1 MGPVKR
7 AIVLVALL
15 ALAGGGVAAAYQAV
29 ARQRDYAAF
38 LTRGD
43 AALRDDQTFA
53 AIEAYSGAI
62 ALRPDS
68 MLAHLRRGQTYQR
81 RGDRGDLE
89 AAARDFRK
97 AAALDPTATRPLE
110 ALGDALY
117 QLQRYARAAEAYESY
132 LHLDDRSARVTYRL
146 GLTRYRQHDIDAA
159 VDALGDAL
167 RLDDRMADAHY
178 LLGMCLREMRRAPDA
193 VHAFEKAVAIEPG
206 MLAAREELA
215 DLYRALDRRTEE
227 LAQLQILAGLDRDRV
242 ARQVAVGMAHA
253 RAGRWDL
260 AILTLGSALERSPN
274 DPEIFRALGEVWL
287 DRPRDDRAFL
297 SKAREALERVAA
309 SPAATSRALT
319 LYARALVQDGDAAGA
334 ERALEAA
341 TTRFPIDPAALLLYA
356 STAEKLGHPGVA
368 RTALIEY
375 GALTSSSADLA
386 PRAIQIAALSIRL
399 NDPQTA
405 VEWLSRAAAASP
417 ADMRVLAALADAQ
430 IRAGDRDA
438 AQATIAR
445 GLEKDP
451 GNAAFVAAAQRQS
464 RMKR

>member
-1 MGPVKR
+1 VRR
-7 AIVLVALL
+7 AVWVAILL
-15 ALAGGGVAAAYQAV
+15 TVAGVGAAVVYQAV
-29 ARQRDYAAF
+29 ARQRDYAAY

-117 QLQRYARAAEAYESY
+117 QLQRYERAAEAYESY
-132 LHLDDRSARVTYRL
+132 LRLDDRSAHVIYRL
-146 GLTRYRQHDIDAA
+146 ALARYRQNDVDAA
-159 VDALGDAL
+159 VAAL
-167 RLDDRMADAHY
+167 RDTIRVDDKMADAHY
-178 LLGMCLREMRRAPDA
+178 LLGLCLRERRRPAEA
-193 VHAFEKAVAIEPG
+193 VRAFEKAVALEPG

-227 LAQLQILAGLDRDRV
+227 LEQLQLLAGLDRDRV

-260 AILTLGSALERSPN
+260 AILTLGSALERNPN
-274 DPEIFRALGEVWL
+274 DPDIFRALGEVWL
-287 DRPRDDRAFL
+287 ERPRDDRAFL

-319 LYARALVQDGDAAGA
+319 LYARALLQDGDASAA
-334 ERALEAA
+334 ERALQDA
-341 TTRFPIDPAALLLYA
+341 TTRFPIDPASLLLYA
-356 STAEKLGHPGVA
+356 STAEKAGHAEAA
-368 RTALIEY
+368 RTALIQY
-375 GALTSSSADLA
+375 GALTASDADLVS
-386 PRAIQIAALSIRL
+386 RATQIAALSL
-399 NDPQTA
+399 HLDDPQTA
-405 VEWLSRAAAASP
+405 VEWLSRASASAP
-417 ADMRVLAALADAQ
+417 GDTRLLAALADAQ

-451 GNAAFVAAAQRQS
+451 SNAALLAIAQRRQL
-464 RMKR
+464 R